1 LFLNLQSLEED
12 IIEEVRE
19 RMESGKLEDTLRDFY
34 YVSSAM
40 EKSCRRGKWKLGAP
54 AM

>member
-1 LFLNLQSLEED
+1 MFLNLKSLEED
-12 IIEEVRE
+12 IIEQVRA

-40 EKSCRRGKWKLGAP
+40 EKSCRRGKWKLGALV
-54 AM
+54 M